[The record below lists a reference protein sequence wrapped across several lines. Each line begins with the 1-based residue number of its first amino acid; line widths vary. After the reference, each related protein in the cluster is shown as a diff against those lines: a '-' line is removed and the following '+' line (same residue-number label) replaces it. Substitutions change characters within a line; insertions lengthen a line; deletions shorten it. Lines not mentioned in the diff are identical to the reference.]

1 MNITYNWK
9 ENISRWDEAVPLGNG
24 KCGCL
29 CWGSPEE
36 IRFSLDRTDLWDR
49 TVLWEQNKEFT
60 WKNLVKLAK
69 AGNTAKIRE
78 IFDAPYYY
86 PSPTK
91 LTAGR
96 ILLHF
101 YGIDGEIESVLNL
114 ETAKA
119 EMRFRSRKET
129 VRISVWVHAVEQVGI
144 IEVEARETEFSVE
157 LKNPEFGEKGTEK
170 EYVYCQEER
179 QISQGN
185 LKDLKYPPVI
195 KKQEGE
201 LQWFCQPVND
211 EFSYGVI
218 VGRRKKTL

>member
-49 TVLWEQNKEFT
+49 TVLWEQNKGFT

-69 AGNTAKIRE
+69 TGNTAKIRE

-119 EMRFRSRKET
+119 EMRFR
-129 VRISVWVHAVEQVGI
+129 
-144 IEVEARETEFSVE
+144 
-157 LKNPEFGEKGTEK
+157 KNPATVSTSK
-170 EYVYCQEER
+170 
-179 QISQGN
+179 
-185 LKDLKYPPVI
+185 
-195 KKQEGE
+195 
-201 LQWFCQPVND
+201 
-211 EFSYGVI
+211 SY
-218 VGRRKKTL
+218 

>member
-1 MNITYNWK
+1 MGRGCSAGKW
-9 ENISRWDEAVPLGNG
+9 

-157 LKNPEFGEKGTEK
+157 LKIRNSEKK
-170 EYVYCQEER
+170 E
-179 QISQGN
+179 
-185 LKDLKYPPVI
+185 
-195 KKQEGE
+195 
-201 LQWFCQPVND
+201 
-211 EFSYGVI
+211 
-218 VGRRKKTL
+218 RKKSTFIARKKDRFPRGI

>member
-1 MNITYNWK
+1 MYK
-9 ENISRWDEAVPLGNG
+9 R
-24 KCGCL
+24 
-29 CWGSPEE
+29 
-36 IRFSLDRTDLWDR
+36 
-49 TVLWEQNKEFT
+49 QEFT

-144 IEVEARETEFSVE
+144 IEAVSYTHLDVYKRQGKRLWGDRKIFGNFFRADLLLCHEA
-157 LKNPEFGEKGTEK
+157 G
-170 EYVYCQEER
+170 
-179 QISQGN
+179 
-185 LKDLKYPPVI
+185 
-195 KKQEGE
+195 
-201 LQWFCQPVND
+201 
-211 EFSYGVI
+211 
-218 VGRRKKTL
+218 

>member
-1 MNITYNWK
+1 M
-9 ENISRWDEAVPLGNG
+9 RLPLLGQ
-24 KCGCL
+24 
-29 CWGSPEE
+29 SEE

-119 EMRFRSRKET
+119 EMRSGSRKET
-129 VRISVWVHAVEQVGI
+129 VRISAWVHAVEQVGI

-157 LKNPEFGEKGTEK
+157 LKNPG
-170 EYVYCQEER
+170 
-179 QISQGN
+179 I
-185 LKDLKYPPVI
+185 
-195 KKQEGE
+195 
-201 LQWFCQPVND
+201 
-211 EFSYGVI
+211 
-218 VGRRKKTL
+218 RRKRNGKRVRLLPGRKTDFPGESEGSEISSCDKKTGGRAAMVLPACKM